1 MSKEKL
7 QWHPVFAAA
16 LRITLSE
23 EMQYLELQEEY
34 LLSKAPPKI
43 DILVV
48 KKRKEI
54 AIQKKIGRIF
64 RGHNIIEYKSPEDS
78 LSVNDFYKVYGY
90 TCFYQSNTD
99 HVKEIDPED
108 MTITFVSNCY
118 PREMFRHLKKVRNIT
133 VERQSKGIYYLEGDA
148 IPMQYLN
155 LKELDADEN
164 YWLQALR
171 TNLKAGEEIR
181 TLVSNYEKN
190 RHSKDYSAVMNL
202 IARANW
208 KQMEEEKRMCDAL
221 NELFAEELKEAD
233 AHGRLAGKQQGGIEM
248 CRKLGLSYDETLSQI
263 KEEYQLTEEQAKE
276 IMDKNWK

>member
-7 QWHPVFAAA
+7 QWHPAFAAA

-54 AIQKKIGRIF
+54 AIRKKIGRIF

-133 VERQSKGIYYLEGDA
+133 VERQSKGIYYLKGDA

-221 NELFAEELKEAD
+221 NELFAEELKEANS
-233 AHGRLAGKQQGGIEM
+233 RGGIEM
-248 CRKLGLSYDETLSQI
+248 CKDLGLSYAETFSKI
-263 KEEYQLTEEQAKE
+263 KEKYQLTEEQAKE
-276 IMDKNWK
+276 IMDENWK

>member
-7 QWHPVFAAA
+7 QWHPAFAAA

-48 KKRKEI
+48 KKLKEI
-54 AIQKKIGRIF
+54 AIRKKIGRIF
-64 RGHNIIEYKSPEDS
+64 RGHNIIEYKS
-78 LSVNDFYKVYGY
+78 
-90 TCFYQSNTD
+90 
-99 HVKEIDPED
+99 PED

-118 PREMFRHLKKVRNIT
+118 PREMFRHLEKVRNIT
-133 VERQSKGIYYLEGDA
+133 VERQSKGIYYLKGDA

-248 CRKLGLSYDETLSQI
+248 CKDLGLSYVETFSKI
-263 KEEYQLTEEQAKE
+263 KEKYQLTEEQAKE

>member
-7 QWHPVFAAA
+7 QWHPAFAAA

-48 KKRKEI
+48 KKLKEI
-54 AIQKKIGRIF
+54 AIRKKIGRIF

-118 PREMFRHLKKVRNIT
+118 PREMFRHLEKVRNIT
-133 VERQSKGIYYLEGDA
+133 VERQSKGIYYLKGDA

-155 LKELDADEN
+155 LKELDEDEN

-208 KQMEEEKRMCDAL
+208 KQMEEEKSMCDAL
-221 NELFAEELKEAD
+221 NELFAEELKEANS
-233 AHGRLAGKQQGGIEM
+233 RGGIEM
-248 CRKLGLSYDETLSQI
+248 CKDLGLSYAETFSKI
-263 KEEYQLTEEQAKE
+263 KEKYQLTEEQANE

>member
-1 MSKEKL
+1 MGKDKL
-7 QWHPVFAAA
+7 QWHPAFAAA

-23 EMQYLELQEEY
+23 EMKYLELQEEY

-43 DILVV
+43 DILVI
-48 KKRKEI
+48 KKLREI

-64 RGHNIIEYKSPEDS
+64 RGHNIIEYKSPED
-78 LSVNDFYKVYGY
+78 
-90 TCFYQSNTD
+90 
-99 HVKEIDPED
+99 
-108 MTITFVSNCY
+108 MTITFAGSRY
-118 PREMFRHLKKVRNIT
+118 PREMFRHLQEVRNIT
-133 VERQSKGIYYLEGDA
+133 IEKKSKGIYYLQGDA

-155 LKELDADEN
+155 LKELDEDEN

-221 NELFAEELKEAD
+221 NELFAEELREANS
-233 AHGRLAGKQQGGIEM
+233 RGGITM
-248 CRKLGLSYDETLSQI
+248 CKKLGLSYNETLSQI
-263 KEEYQLTEEQAKE
+263 KEEYQLTEERARE

>member
-1 MSKEKL
+1 MGKDKL
-7 QWHPVFAAA
+7 QWHPAFAAA

-23 EMQYLELQEEY
+23 EMKYLELQEEY

-43 DILVV
+43 DILVI
-48 KKRKEI
+48 KKLREI

-64 RGHNIIEYKSPEDS
+64 RGHNIIEYKSPEDV

-90 TCFYQSNTD
+90 TCFYQSNTE

-108 MTITFVSNCY
+108 MTITFAGSRY
-118 PREMFRHLKKVRNIT
+118 PREMFRHLQEVRNIT
-133 VERQSKGIYYLEGDA
+133 IEKKSKGIYYLQGDV

-155 LKELDADEN
+155 LKELDEDEN

-221 NELFAEELKEAD
+221 NELFSEELREAD
-233 AHGRLAGKQQGGIEM
+233 FAGSTRGGITM
-248 CRKLGLSYDETLSQI
+248 CKKLGLSYNETLSQI
-263 KEEYQLTEEQAKE
+263 KEEYQLTEEQARE

>member
-7 QWHPVFAAA
+7 QWHPAFAAA

-276 IMDKNWK
+276 IKDKNWK

>member
-7 QWHPVFAAA
+7 QWHPAFAAA

-155 LKELDADEN
+155 LKELVFHPLINSTFWRAMYQQLFLLIHQCHQDCISN
-164 YWLQALR
+164 GTQSVLHLFLQ
-171 TNLKAGEEIR
+171 NI
-181 TLVSNYEKN
+181 
-190 RHSKDYSAVMNL
+190 
-202 IARANW
+202 
-208 KQMEEEKRMCDAL
+208 
-221 NELFAEELKEAD
+221 
-233 AHGRLAGKQQGGIEM
+233 
-248 CRKLGLSYDETLSQI
+248 CRYDS
-263 KEEYQLTEEQAKE
+263 
-276 IMDKNWK
+276 

>member
-1 MSKEKL
+1 MCI
-7 QWHPVFAAA
+7 
-16 LRITLSE
+16 R
-23 EMQYLELQEEY
+23 
-34 LLSKAPPKI
+34 
-43 DILVV
+43 D
-48 KKRKEI
+48 R
-54 AIQKKIGRIF
+54 
-64 RGHNIIEYKSPEDS
+64 
-78 LSVNDFYKVYGY
+78 
-90 TCFYQSNTD
+90 SNTE

-118 PREMFRHLKKVRNIT
+118 PREMFRHLQEVRNIT
-133 VERQSKGIYYLEGDA
+133 VERQSKGIYYLKGDA

-155 LKELDADEN
+155 LKELDEDEN

-221 NELFAEELKEAD
+221 NELFAEELREANS
-233 AHGRLAGKQQGGIEM
+233 RGGITM
-248 CRKLGLSYDETLSQI
+248 CRKLGLSYDCLLYTSRCV
-263 KEEYQLTEEQAKE
+263 
-276 IMDKNWK
+276 

>member
-7 QWHPVFAAA
+7 QWHPAFAAA

-48 KKRKEI
+48 KKLKEI
-54 AIQKKIGRIF
+54 AIRKKIGKIF

-108 MTITFVSNCY
+108 MTITFAGSRY
-118 PREMFRHLKKVRNIT
+118 PREMFRHLQEVRNIT
-133 VERQSKGIYYLEGDA
+133 VESQSKGIYYLKGDA

-155 LKELDADEN
+155 LKELDEDEN

-221 NELFAEELKEAD
+221 NELFAEELKEANS
-233 AHGRLAGKQQGGIEM
+233 RGGITM
-248 CRKLGLSYDETLSQI
+248 CRKLGLSYNETLSQI

>member
-7 QWHPVFAAA
+7 QWHPAFAAA

-155 LKELDADEN
+155 LKELDVDEN

-276 IMDKNWK
+276 IKDKNWK

>member
-7 QWHPVFAAA
+7 QWHPAFAAA

-48 KKRKEI
+48 KKLKEI
-54 AIQKKIGRIF
+54 AIRKKIGRIF
-64 RGHNIIEYKSPEDS
+64 RGRNIIEYKSPEDS

-118 PREMFRHLKKVRNIT
+118 PREMFRHLEKVRDIT
-133 VERQSKGIYYLEGDA
+133 VERQSKGIYYLKGDA

-155 LKELDADEN
+155 LKELDEDEN

-208 KQMEEEKRMCDAL
+208 KQMEEEKSMCDAL
-221 NELFAEELKEAD
+221 NELFAEELKEANS
-233 AHGRLAGKQQGGIEM
+233 RGGIEM
-248 CRKLGLSYDETLSQI
+248 CKDLGLSYAETFSKI
-263 KEEYQLTEEQAKE
+263 KEKYQLTEEQAKE

>member
-7 QWHPVFAAA
+7 QWHPAFAAA

-48 KKRKEI
+48 KKLKEI
-54 AIQKKIGRIF
+54 AIRKKIGRIF

-118 PREMFRHLKKVRNIT
+118 PREMFRHLDKVRNIT
-133 VERQSKGIYYLEGDA
+133 VERQSKGIYYLKGDA

-155 LKELDADEN
+155 LKELDEDEN

-221 NELFAEELKEAD
+221 NELFAEELKEANS
-233 AHGRLAGKQQGGIEM
+233 RGGITM

-263 KEEYQLTEEQAKE
+263 KEEYQFTEEQAKE

>member
-7 QWHPVFAAA
+7 QWHPAFAAA

-48 KKRKEI
+48 KKLKEI
-54 AIQKKIGRIF
+54 AIRKKIGRIF

-118 PREMFRHLKKVRNIT
+118 PREMFRHLEKVRNIT
-133 VERQSKGIYYLEGDA
+133 VERQSKGIYYLKGDA
-148 IPMQYLN
+148 IPMHYLN
-155 LKELDADEN
+155 LKELDEDEN

-181 TLVSNYEKN
+181 TVVSNYAKN

-221 NELFAEELKEAD
+221 NELFAEELKEANS
-233 AHGRLAGKQQGGIEM
+233 RGGIEM
-248 CRKLGLSYDETLSQI
+248 CKDLGLSYAETFSKI
-263 KEEYQLTEEQAKE
+263 KERYQLTEEQAKE

>member
-7 QWHPVFAAA
+7 QWHPAFAAA

-54 AIQKKIGRIF
+54 AIRKKIGRIF

-133 VERQSKGIYYLEGDA
+133 VERQSKGIYYLKGDA

-155 LKELDADEN
+155 LKELAADEN

-221 NELFAEELKEAD
+221 NELFAEELKEANS
-233 AHGRLAGKQQGGIEM
+233 RGGIEM
-248 CRKLGLSYDETLSQI
+248 CKDLGLSYAETFSKI
-263 KEEYQLTEEQAKE
+263 KEKYQLTEEQAKE

>member
-7 QWHPVFAAA
+7 QWHPAFAAA

-48 KKRKEI
+48 KKLKEI
-54 AIQKKIGRIF
+54 AIRKKIGRIF

-118 PREMFRHLKKVRNIT
+118 PREMFRHLENVRDIT
-133 VERQSKGIYYLEGDA
+133 VERQSKGIYYLKGDA

-155 LKELDADEN
+155 LKELDEDEN

-171 TNLKAGEEIR
+171 TNLKAGKEIR

-208 KQMEEEKRMCDAL
+208 KQMEEEKSMCDAL
-221 NELFAEELKEAD
+221 NELFAEELKEANS
-233 AHGRLAGKQQGGIEM
+233 RGGIEM
-248 CRKLGLSYDETLSQI
+248 CKDLGLSYAETFSKI
-263 KEEYQLTEEQAKE
+263 KEKYQLTEEQAKE